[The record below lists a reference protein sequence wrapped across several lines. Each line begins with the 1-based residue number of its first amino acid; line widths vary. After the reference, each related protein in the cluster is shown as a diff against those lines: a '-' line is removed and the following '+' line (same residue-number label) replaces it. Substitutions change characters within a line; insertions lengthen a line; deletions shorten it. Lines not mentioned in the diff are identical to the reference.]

1 MSMPNET
8 VMENAKNAKKKRAA
22 EEAQRDKLEKKLE
35 EGLEESM
42 AGSDPV
48 AVTQPAPS
56 PQDKRDE
63 RRALEPRE

>member
-1 MSMPNET
+1 MSIPNET
-8 VMENAKNAKKKRAA
+8 VMENAKNATKKRAA
-22 EEAQRDKLEKKLE
+22 EVAQHDKLEKKLE

-48 AVTQPAPS
+48 AVTQPARS

-63 RRALEPRE
+63 RRALEPKE